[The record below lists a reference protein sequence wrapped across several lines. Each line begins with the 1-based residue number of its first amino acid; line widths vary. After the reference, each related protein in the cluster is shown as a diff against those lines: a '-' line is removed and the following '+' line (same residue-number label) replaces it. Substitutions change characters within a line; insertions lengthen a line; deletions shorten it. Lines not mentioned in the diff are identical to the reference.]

1 MPQTKGGLSAA
12 YLPEYSPEARQANE
26 EYQSALARLT
36 DALNARKGRIID
48 PVMMSMAA
56 GFLTPGQT
64 GSFGESL
71 GRVAGEL
78 PKAIQAEEQEQA
90 QLAKAGLDVAGQNIA
105 LQRMREGDRMK
116 RSMMSS
122 LGIGPSGAPMS
133 GQQPSG
139 GLPQPSGAQAR
150 PGGISPQVAQ
160 ALSMAAADPNVS
172 AADLAKMR
180 IDLERGARKPTE
192 GGMYDLDTSV
202 FTPRPGMAPVKRQLY
217 NFPDL
222 GQIEIPPSLAA
233 KHEEAMLSRD
243 PVRLLE
249 IETEIVKGPQ
259 AKPAA
264 PAPGAETGVGPGTK
278 PTVTGIRSQADIEAE
293 KQARSAMA
301 KGRAET
307 EVEREKGVLAKGD
320 AATQTIQLAQNLQ
333 TLASAPDAK
342 EIFGLARQSEEGMA
356 MVANLLGSGI
366 GLPGGMSVGIP
377 ELPEIYKA
385 LRMTEEQQ
393 VRYQFFL
400 QQAREMAIKMSEFA
414 KGSVSNYEQTLFS
427 QASVNEN
434 DLPATIMMKAQ
445 AMGARAE
452 FDKQRA
458 ELLESGKYDS
468 IGQLKRSPEYKR
480 MKQELDNM
488 YQRILQDNGY
498 LPKNAKAPSGRSL
511 SADQI
516 REEARKRQQGF

>member
-64 GSFGESL
+64 GSFGEAL

-105 LQRMREGDRMK
+105 LQRMRESDRMK
-116 RSMMSS
+116 RNIMSG
-122 LGIGPSGAPMS
+122 LGIGPSGAPMQS
-133 GQQPSG
+133 QQPSG

-160 ALSMAAADPNVS
+160 ALAVAAADPNVS

-180 IDLERGARKPTE
+180 IELERGAQRPTE
-192 GGMYDLDTSV
+192 GGIYDVDRNI

-217 NFPDL
+217 NFPEL
-222 GQIEIPPSLAA
+222 GQVEIPPSLAA
-233 KHEEAMLSRD
+233 KHEEAVLSGD

-264 PAPGAETGVGPGTK
+264 PAP
-278 PTVTGIRSQADIEAE
+278 EAE
-293 KQARSAMA
+293 LPDFP
-301 KGRAET
+301 GRA
-307 EVEREKGVLAKGD
+307 D
-320 AATQTIQLAQNLQ
+320 
-333 TLASAPDAK
+333 
-342 EIFGLARQSEEGMA
+342 
-356 MVANLLGSGI
+356 
-366 GLPGGMSVGIP
+366 
-377 ELPEIYKA
+377 
-385 LRMTEEQQ
+385 
-393 VRYQFFL
+393 
-400 QQAREMAIKMSEFA
+400 
-414 KGSVSNYEQTLFS
+414 
-427 QASVNEN
+427 
-434 DLPATIMMKAQ
+434 
-445 AMGARAE
+445 
-452 FDKQRA
+452 
-458 ELLESGKYDS
+458 
-468 IGQLKRSPEYKR
+468 
-480 MKQELDNM
+480 
-488 YQRILQDNGY
+488 
-498 LPKNAKAPSGRSL
+498 
-511 SADQI
+511 
-516 REEARKRQQGF
+516 